1 MAVRIKLKRLG
12 KIHTPM
18 YRIVI
23 ADQRAARD
31 SRSIEEVGVYQPK
44 QNPSI
49 IEVNSER
56 IQYWLSVGA
65 QPTDPVKTLLKL
77 TGDWQKYTGE
87 GDTSNKVQVAPPKA
101 DRKALYEAAVKD
113 AFKVKEEEAKN
124 PPKPK
129 VVEPKKEE
137 IKVEEVKVEEVKV
150 EDKVE
155 DKVEEVKVEEV
166 KVEEIQAEVK
176 AVEEVSAVTE
186 EVAPAAEDAVET
198 EATPAEESAPE
209 VQENKEA

>member
-23 ADQRAARD
+23 ADQRAARN

-56 IQYWLSVGA
+56 IQYWLGVGA
-65 QPTDPVKTLLKL
+65 QPTDPVKALLKL

-87 GDTSNKVQVAPPKA
+87 GDTTNRVQVAPPKA

-129 VVEPKKEE
+129 VEEPKKEE
-137 IKVEEVKVEEVKV
+137 VKAEEVAAPVEEVKTEEAPVAEEVPAVEETPEVEEVKA
-150 EDKVE
+150 
-155 DKVEEVKVEEV
+155 EEPAVAEE
-166 KVEEIQAEVK
+166 
-176 AVEEVSAVTE
+176 
-186 EVAPAAEDAVET
+186 PAAEVE
-198 EATPAEESAPE
+198 
-209 VQENKEA
+209 ENKEA

>member
-137 IKVEEVKVEEVKV
+137 VKVEEVKV
-150 EDKVE
+150 ED
-155 DKVEEVKVEEV
+155 KVEEV